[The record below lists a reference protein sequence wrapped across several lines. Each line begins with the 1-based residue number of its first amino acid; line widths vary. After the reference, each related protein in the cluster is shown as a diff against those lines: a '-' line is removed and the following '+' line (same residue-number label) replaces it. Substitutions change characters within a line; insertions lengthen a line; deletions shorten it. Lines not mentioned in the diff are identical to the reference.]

1 MESLLFWATIQMPK
15 SGACGG
21 PRLNIHEKTI
31 FLSSRQ
37 AFCPQKKESTEIDR
51 FKHHTFTQPK
61 TKKKW
66 RTYQRKT
73 NGKNKTK
80 FGPCLE
86 ASKDPPNLIWCI
98 LHTACTLFP
107 GTDLE

>member
-1 MESLLFWATIQMPK
+1 MPK

-37 AFCPQKKESTEIDR
+37 AFCPQKTESTEIDR

-61 TKKKW
+61 TKKK
-66 RTYQRKT
+66 
-73 NGKNKTK
+73 
-80 FGPCLE
+80 
-86 ASKDPPNLIWCI
+86 
-98 LHTACTLFP
+98 
-107 GTDLE
+107 